1 MLPTAW
7 RLQFGSAKNCP
18 SGSQVVVHVGRAV
31 ASELQTFMPN
41 PTLVKVDLVKL
52 EGAPETYAIQQC
64 ETPTC
69 TDVDLCPCGTP
80 LGPVAVPE

>member
-18 SGSQVVVHVGRAV
+18 SGSQVATSVVHVGRAV

-52 EGAPETYAIQQC
+52 EGAPETYC
-64 ETPTC
+64 HS
-69 TDVDLCPCGTP
+69 
-80 LGPVAVPE
+80 AVRNTKMYRR